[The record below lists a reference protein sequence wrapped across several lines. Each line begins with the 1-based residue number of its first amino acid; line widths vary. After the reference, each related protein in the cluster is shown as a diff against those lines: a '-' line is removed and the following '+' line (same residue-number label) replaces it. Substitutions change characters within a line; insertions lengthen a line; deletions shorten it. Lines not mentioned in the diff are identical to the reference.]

1 MENKRET
8 FKTEIRV
15 EEKDFFK
22 VCVIYNIFKDDVGR
36 YIAQNGIQGRIFNDK
51 LKNDGESYYISLETK
66 GITPEEV
73 KSIYEN
79 TVASLNQGTLDSLRQ
94 QLLEE
99 SEKKK
104 INVEE
109 LIKKYHV
116 EEGMSLSRFMK
127 FLTSKSFIRYDFHLM
142 GEPNKRKLMNT
153 LADFGFE
160 VRRIKGSELKE
171 LLKNTNQDYD
181 ISRID
186 DDKEY
191 LYAEKT
197 KQTLL
202 IQIAKGLQTHVSFTK
217 AIGTALTGI
226 TFGFLVLF
234 SHLKNAVVRAKA
246 ERFLEQK
253 VKELAHS
260 VREMIEEA
268 NEGQAVGI
276 LNESDLFTIFKLS
289 GVSDDLANELS
300 KMIKGINKG
309 EDLEML
315 EKEFFSKLEKGI
327 DLSSVSP
334 KPTITPTI

>member
-1 MENKRET
+1 MET

-22 VCVIYNIFKDDVGR
+22 VYVIYNIFKDDVGR

-104 INVEE
+104 ININVEE

-160 VRRIKGSELKE
+160 ARRIKGSELKE

-181 ISRID
+181 ISRIDD

-246 ERFLEQK
+246 ERFLAQK

-300 KMIKGINKG
+300 KVIKCINEG
-309 EDLEML
+309 GDLEML

-327 DLSSVSP
+327 DLRVSP
-334 KPTITPTI
+334 TPTITPTI